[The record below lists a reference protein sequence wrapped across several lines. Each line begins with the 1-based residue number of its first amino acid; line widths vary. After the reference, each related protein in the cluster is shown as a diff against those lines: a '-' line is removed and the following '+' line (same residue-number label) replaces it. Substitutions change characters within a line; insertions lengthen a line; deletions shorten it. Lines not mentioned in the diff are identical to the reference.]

1 MLLDLYAL
9 SCLGNEFSFLCSCR
23 ICILANNLVRSLASL
38 SNFEHGVLTVDT
50 FSFAVLA
57 EVVVVANRAHVPDTN
72 NGGYFATITNNGGML
87 LLLLFD
93 ALLLEVIIEE
103 SAELAGTVVS
113 DLFAHKLTHL
123 FQALGAENASA
134 IAFSAWKAFLVDL
147 RATALETINLF
158 FNGFL
163 SRFFTVGHQ
172 DLAVSICVDLV
183 DHSTV
188 SLVGKIHGRETVTTD
203 I

>member
-1 MLLDLYAL
+1 M
-9 SCLGNEFSFLCSCR
+9 
-23 ICILANNLVRSLASL
+23 
-38 SNFEHGVLTVDT
+38 LTVDS

-57 EVVVVANRAHVPDTN
+57 EVVVVANRAHVPDAN

-163 SRFFTVGHQ
+163 SRFFTVGNQ

-188 SLVGKIHGRETVTTD
+188 SLVGKIYGRETVTTN